1 MVCLKNQ
8 GQCDRVVGEE
18 KDMSWDRWAGARLS
32 RPFRLGQAGSF
43 EHSRTGSQLQS
54 RIELGDQRGSRRPWR
69 GRGGVFIAVPVKQW
83 LKSCTLETRM
93 YLVPSKGYIMS
104 VVAVT
109 V

>member
-43 EHSRTGSQLQS
+43 EHSRTGSQLC
-54 RIELGDQRGSRRPWR
+54 RVE
-69 GRGGVFIAVPVKQW
+69 
-83 LKSCTLETRM
+83 
-93 YLVPSKGYIMS
+93 
-104 VVAVT
+104 
-109 V
+109 